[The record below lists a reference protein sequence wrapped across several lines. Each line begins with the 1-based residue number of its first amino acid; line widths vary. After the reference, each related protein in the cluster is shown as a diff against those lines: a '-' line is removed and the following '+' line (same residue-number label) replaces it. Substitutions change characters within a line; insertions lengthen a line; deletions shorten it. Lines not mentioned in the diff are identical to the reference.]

1 MEHGMIKRKKLDS
14 DDLVKL
20 YNIFVLNDFDKLN
33 EFINEYGLDSVD
45 KDGNNV
51 FLHCVTDKTFYSLVK
66 MMIEQI
72 ENININFQNKTGN
85 SALHI
90 AVKNKNMDLLEL
102 LLKNR
107 NINVDIQDDNEKTP
121 LEEALF
127 LFDTKFDE
135 DIIIKL
141 LDSGANINKLD
152 KHGYKLIEF
161 INESMVRVSKYIKEH
176 NIELA

>member
-90 AVKNKNMDLLEL
+90 AVKNKN
-102 LLKNR
+102 
-107 NINVDIQDDNEKTP
+107 INVDIQDDNEKTP